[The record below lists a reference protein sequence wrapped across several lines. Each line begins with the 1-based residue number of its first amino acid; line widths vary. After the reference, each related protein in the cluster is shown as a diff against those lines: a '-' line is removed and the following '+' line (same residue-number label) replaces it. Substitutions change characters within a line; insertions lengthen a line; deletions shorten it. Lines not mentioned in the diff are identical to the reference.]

1 MGHSQTIERRCKT
14 VEHQFKELTIR
25 FEDGSGGDSRGSKK
39 NLEKLEAKLRE
50 LENEKNSESIGK
62 TEAIKQLRKVE
73 RRMKELAFSAE
84 EEKKEKEKQIELL
97 DRSNKKGL
105 ALKRQIEELEDA
117 NNQALARLRKFQH
130 DVDEADERAEMAEQ
144 QLAKL
149 RAKSRATSG
158 PSTGRVS
165 PFTLSSS
172 LRSPPATNPLLP
184 TATATNSQ
192 TANNATTGASP
203 KTTPR
208 SLFTRGLVVGRM
220 ALTSSTQPVTQS
232 PIPHALSNTNLNN
245 LHLNNNLSNQNGL
258 SPRDS
263 GGSYSTSS
271 SAAMPS
277 GRRRRRSSG
286 GRHTPREEEL
296 ADVATAAAAIQKTA
310 NCSSS
315 YNDSLIFNSSSSLM
329 ND

>member
-1 MGHSQTIERRCKT
+1 MG

-158 PSTGRVS
+158 PSTGRQLA
-165 PFTLSSS
+165 F
-172 LRSPPATNPLLP
+172 
-184 TATATNSQ
+184 
-192 TANNATTGASP
+192 GASA
-203 KTTPR
+203 K
-208 SLFTRGLVVGRM
+208 SGF
-220 ALTSSTQPVTQS
+220 ASSTV
-232 PIPHALSNTNLNN
+232 
-245 LHLNNNLSNQNGL
+245 
-258 SPRDS
+258 
-263 GGSYSTSS
+263 
-271 SAAMPS
+271 
-277 GRRRRRSSG
+277 
-286 GRHTPREEEL
+286 
-296 ADVATAAAAIQKTA
+296 
-310 NCSSS
+310 
-315 YNDSLIFNSSSSLM
+315 
-329 ND
+329 